1 MSWLGKIL
9 GGTIGFAMA
18 DFRDAPK
25 IIRFYSSISEY
36 PFSDAIR
43 SPR

>member
-25 IIRFYSSISEY
+25 IITSGT
-36 PFSDAIR
+36 PLK
-43 SPR
+43 